1 MKVLL
6 INATYGNGSTG
17 TIVKDIQELCLKNGV
32 ECRTA
37 YAYTSV
43 PENTFKGYKIGS
55 TVENKIHA
63 LLSRINGKSG
73 YFSYFSTKHLIK
85 IIDEYKPDVVNFH
98 NLHSN
103 YVNLP
108 MLLKAL
114 AKRDIP
120 TVVTMHDCWF
130 FTGGCVHYTGIGC
143 NKWLTDCRNC
153 PKKLKDTPAYFKDKA
168 FAILADRYRFFGDIP
183 RLYLVGVSKWIMSEA
198 AKTVFKNADC
208 RFIHNGV
215 NTEIFKP
222 IQSRL
227 RQRLGIEDKYVI
239 LGAANKWFSPDN
251 SRLLSKTVDSLTDSE
266 TLLLFGCTEEQKR
279 MALPHV
285 ITYGFTTNKTEM
297 AELYGIAD
305 VFANCS
311 HEDTLPTVN
320 LESQSCGTPV
330 VSYNNTGLK
339 ESTHPE
345 YGLSI
350 ETDNIDS
357 FVSALKSMKGRKEIV
372 AGELRE
378 WIKLNFDIN
387 RNYLEYINLY
397 KEIK

>member
-1 MKVLL
+1 
-6 INATYGNGSTG
+6 
-17 TIVKDIQELCLKNGV
+17 
-32 ECRTA
+32 
-37 YAYTSV
+37 
-43 PENTFKGYKIGS
+43 
-55 TVENKIHA
+55 
-63 LLSRINGKSG
+63 
-73 YFSYFSTKHLIK
+73 
-85 IIDEYKPDVVNFH
+85 
-98 NLHSN
+98 
-103 YVNLP
+103 
-108 MLLKAL
+108 
-114 AKRDIP
+114 
-120 TVVTMHDCWF
+120 
-130 FTGGCVHYTGIGC
+130 
-143 NKWLTDCRNC
+143 
-153 PKKLKDTPAYFKDKA
+153 
-168 FAILADRYRFFGDIP
+168 
-183 RLYLVGVSKWIMSEA
+183 
-198 AKTVFKNADC
+198 
-208 RFIHNGV
+208 
-215 NTEIFKP
+215 
-222 IQSRL
+222 
-227 RQRLGIEDKYVI
+227 
-239 LGAANKWFSPDN
+239 
-251 SRLLSKTVDSLTDSE
+251 
-266 TLLLFGCTEEQKR
+266 
-279 MALPHV
+279 
-285 ITYGFTTNKTEM
+285 M